1 MGILVETAMQ
11 SETDSGASKSEA
23 EPGTEPNLTTQPEQ
37 DNGIEPDLTTLPEQD
52 TGTEQCFTTEP
63 DQDIGIEQRLPT
75 QPEQDTGIEQR
86 LTTQPD
92 QDTGMEQRLTTQPE
106 QDTGIEQRLTTQPD
120 QDTGMEQRLTT
131 QPEQDTG
138 IEQRL
143 TTQPEQDT
151 GIEQRLTTQPERDI
165 GQELRSTIQ
174 LGQFTRIEQQPEKD
188 TGIGRRLLRRMPD
201 VAQEPEHGGTGL
213 QMFLSRIRTGT
224 EAPCTIEVTDTTTE
238 DMPEKDTTDEQDS
251 SNQPNQPTE
260 QQNLVASDI
269 LGWMSRQRRTS
280 LMGAALEIPVA
291 KLSAHWSKLK
301 EDTPGYVRERKT
313 SIVDTG
319 GLLKRRLTCS
329 LRKTAVKVMA
339 SLPTR
344 TVRIVRRKVR
354 ETRERAV
361 EFTGLSNHVL
371 EKAQQEGL
379 LLERKGGEKI
389 DQMERNR
396 QVKIIRHMSVPLN
409 GKRKLRFGSIRVL
422 MKRERLQYWA
432 IYLGHEQN
440 ISPRIHPI

>member
-1 MGILVETAMQ
+1 MPRQNTSQRRETAMQ

-23 EPGTEPNLTTQPEQ
+23 EPGTEQCLTTQPEQ
-37 DNGIEPDLTTLPEQD
+37 DNGIEQDLTTQPEQD

-63 DQDIGIEQRLPT
+63 DQDIGI
-75 QPEQDTGIEQR
+75 
-86 LTTQPD
+86 
-92 QDTGMEQRLTTQPE
+92 
-106 QDTGIEQRLTTQPD
+106 
-120 QDTGMEQRLTT
+120 EQRLTT

-151 GIEQRLTTQPERDI
+151 GIEQRLTTEPEQDTGIEQRLTTQPDQDTGVEQRLPTQPEQDT
-165 GQELRSTIQ
+165 GQGLRSTIQ
-174 LGQFTRIEQQPEKD
+174 LGQITIIEQQPEKD
-188 TGIGRRLLRRMPD
+188 TRIGPRLLRRIPD
-201 VAQEPEHGGTGL
+201 IALEPEQGGTGL
-213 QMFLSRIRTGT
+213 QMFLSRVRTGT
-224 EAPCTIEVTDTTTE
+224 EAPCSIQVTDCTTVE
-238 DMPEKDTTDEQDS
+238 DMPEDTTVEKDS
-251 SNQPNQPTE
+251 SNQPNEPTE
-260 QQNLVASDI
+260 QQNLVTSDR
-269 LGWMSRQRRTS
+269 LGWMSKQRRTS

-301 EDTPGYVRERKT
+301 SDTPSYVRERKT

-319 GLLKRRLTCS
+319 GILKRRLTCS

-344 TVRIVRRKVR
+344 TMRIVRRKVR

-361 EFTGLSNHVL
+361 EFTGLSNFVL

-379 LLERKGGEKI
+379 LLEKKGGEKL

-440 ISPRIHPI
+440 TSARIHPI